1 MPTIDQNRI
10 ILFAQENALV
20 HADLERSLAQCLEL
34 ASDPLL
40 FEQMLQKCSLQK
52 NYIPIEA
59 LITCCDWHGS
69 QELLL
74 RTIPPFDLNV
84 PQSISDALY
93 EALYAL
99 CEDDEFDLYL
109 GEVTSLSAGAAKLLA
124 QYQNYLGLEGLA
136 DLSDAAAQELAQ
148 HQSYLNLSGLTSLS
162 DAAAQALSRHQGD
175 LNLGSLTSLSD
186 ATARALAQHKG
197 YLCLHGVSSL
207 SDVAAQSLAQHQ
219 GKLDLPSGLMALVES
234 YATRD

>member
-10 ILFAQENALV
+10 ILFAQENDLV

-93 EALYAL
+93 EALYEL

-124 QYQNYLGLEGLA
+124 QYEHYLDLGGLA
-136 DLSDAAAQELAQ
+136 SLSDAVAQELAH
-148 HQSYLNLSGLTSLS
+148 HQGYLILSGLTSLS
-162 DAAAQALSRHQGD
+162 DASAQALARHRGS
-175 LNLGSLTSLSD
+175 LNLGSLSSLSD
-186 ATARALAQHKG
+186 AAAQALARYQG
-197 YLCLHGVSSL
+197 DLHLPNDL
-207 SDVAAQSLAQHQ
+207 SKRARY
-219 GKLDLPSGLMALVES
+219 
-234 YATRD
+234 YAT